1 MRKNWIATEEHSD
14 EVQDVSLM
22 EVPSESLE
30 SDLVEV
36 TGLDKDVESL
46 VADGEELE
54 HDQDQV
60 EALADNAESSLEED
74 GMDET
79 AARAT
84 EIAAEAFC
92 GKWGVQRKKV
102 GLESF
107 GTSDGRRQATQIAV
121 ESLKDAAVNMWETF
135 VKWIKELVAKAKEQL
150 LKLTNAGKKI
160 KSRAEKLEARL
171 DKGLGELDK
180 KEVEGSFLQALTIN
194 DQVDYSGCLE
204 FADKN
209 AASVDK
215 IGQAIVSSISETGKI
230 TRDGNYTSETG
241 QSRELIGAE
250 FGKQAKKKL
259 TAPQGASDLKTTALP
274 GNAYLLSY
282 KVEGIQT
289 LKFEVANDKVKD
301 AKLPTLKLDECKAGV
316 KSLFT
321 IGEVLETKLK
331 AFRDANEA
339 MGKLADELGKAK
351 GDLKEA
357 DSEKRDGAKKALK
370 VARANIGN
378 AKAAE
383 RAVTTSMKNAGAGI
397 AGYVAA
403 SIAAYKAA

>member
-60 EALADNAESSLEED
+60 EALADNAEASLEED

-180 KEVEGSFLQALTIN
+180 KEVEGSFLQSLTIN

-259 TAPQGASDLKTTALP
+259 TVPQGASDLKTTALP

-339 MGKLADELGKAK
+339 MGKLADELSKAK
-351 GDLKEA
+351 GELKEA

>member
-180 KEVEGSFLQALTIN
+180 KEVEGSFLQSLTIN

>member
-1 MRKNWIATEEHSD
+1 MLKNWIATEEHSD

-60 EALADNAESSLEED
+60 EALADNAEASLEED

-92 GKWGVQRKKV
+92 GKWGVHRKKV

-180 KEVEGSFLQALTIN
+180 KEVEGSFLQSLTIN

>member
-1 MRKNWIATEEHSD
+1 MLKNWIATEEHSD

-60 EALADNAESSLEED
+60 EALADNAEASLEED

-107 GTSDGRRQATQIAV
+107 GTSDGRRHATQIAV

-150 LKLTNAGKKI
+150 LKLSNAGKKI
-160 KSRAEKLEARL
+160 KSRAEKLETRL

-321 IGEVLETKLK
+321 IGDVLETKLK

-339 MGKLADELGKAK
+339 MGKLADELSKAK
-351 GDLKEA
+351 GELKEA

>member
-60 EALADNAESSLEED
+60 EALADNAEASLEED

>member
-60 EALADNAESSLEED
+60 EALADNAEASLEED

-121 ESLKDAAVNMWETF
+121 ESLKDAAANMWDTF
-135 VKWIKELVAKAKEQL
+135 VKWIKELVAKAKAQL

-180 KEVEGSFLQALTIN
+180 KEVEGSFLQSLTIN

-209 AASVDK
+209 ATNVDK

-339 MGKLADELGKAK
+339 MGKLADELSKAK
-351 GDLKEA
+351 GELKEA
-357 DSEKRDGAKKALK
+357 DAEKRDGAKKALK

>member
-60 EALADNAESSLEED
+60 EALADNAEASLEED

-180 KEVEGSFLQALTIN
+180 KEVEGSFLQSLTIN

-339 MGKLADELGKAK
+339 MGKLADELSKAK
-351 GDLKEA
+351 GELKEA
-357 DSEKRDGAKKALK
+357 DAEKRDGAKKALK

>member
-60 EALADNAESSLEED
+60 EALADNAEASLEED

-180 KEVEGSFLQALTIN
+180 KEVEGSFLQSLTIN

-339 MGKLADELGKAK
+339 MGKLADELSKAK
-351 GDLKEA
+351 GELKEA

>member
-60 EALADNAESSLEED
+60 EALSDNAESSLEED

-180 KEVEGSFLQALTIN
+180 KEVEGSFLQSLTIN

-321 IGEVLETKLK
+321 IGEVLENKLK

>member
-1 MRKNWIATEEHSD
+1 MLKNWIATEEHSD

-60 EALADNAESSLEED
+60 EALADNAEASLEED

-107 GTSDGRRQATQIAV
+107 GTSDGRRHATQIAV

-150 LKLTNAGKKI
+150 LKLRNAGKKI
-160 KSRAEKLEARL
+160 KSRAEKLETRL

-321 IGEVLETKLK
+321 IGDVLETKLK

-339 MGKLADELGKAK
+339 MGKLADELSKAK
-351 GDLKEA
+351 GELKEA

>member
-60 EALADNAESSLEED
+60 EALADNAEASLEED

-180 KEVEGSFLQALTIN
+180 KEVEGSFLQSLTIN

>member
-60 EALADNAESSLEED
+60 EALADNAEASLEED

-180 KEVEGSFLQALTIN
+180 KEVEGSFLQSLTIN

-259 TAPQGASDLKTTALP
+259 TVPQGASDLKTTALP

-339 MGKLADELGKAK
+339 MGKLADELSKAK
-351 GDLKEA
+351 GELKEA
-357 DSEKRDGAKKALK
+357 DAEKRDGAKKALK